1 MKSAIELYVSQKVKE
16 YRDKRNWS
24 QQYLADC
31 INLSASFVSN
41 RENPKTDDAFNLDHI
56 NILAKI
62 FFFNFRLQNILKF
75 LLLPV
80 TAQRFP
86 PSCHSGL
93 FLYSVTLTCFLSVTP
108 ASEPESRLILI
119 P

>member
-1 MKSAIELYVSQKVKE
+1 MFSKKTFICKNIKVMKSAIELYVSQKVKE

-56 NILAKI
+56 DALAKI
-62 FFFNFRLQNILKF
+62 FECKIYDF
-75 LLLPV
+75 L
-80 TAQRFP
+80 P
-86 PSCHSGL
+86 PYPL
-93 FLYSVTLTCFLSVTP
+93 DNK
-108 ASEPESRLILI
+108 E
-119 P
+119 

>member
-56 NILAKI
+56 DALAKI
-62 FFFNFRLQNILKF
+62 FECKIWD
-75 LLLPV
+75 LLP
-80 TAQRFP
+80 QYP
-86 PSCHSGL
+86 INDKKSL
-93 FLYSVTLTCFLSVTP
+93 
-108 ASEPESRLILI
+108 
-119 P
+119 

>member
-16 YRDKRNWS
+16 YRDKKNWS

-56 NILAKI
+56 NALAKI
-62 FFFNFRLQNILKF
+62 FECKIWD
-75 LLLPV
+75 LLPQYPLD
-80 TAQRFP
+80 AKK
-86 PSCHSGL
+86 
-93 FLYSVTLTCFLSVTP
+93 
-108 ASEPESRLILI
+108 
-119 P
+119 